1 MWRKCSGMLLQTRG
15 AAVKSVLCGVFV
27 SAIALS
33 QASATN
39 ISNIFIGFPP
49 DPFTQGDKT
58 YGGWTGNL
66 PGGFSTLISL
76 RTGIVPGKDLHT
88 VSFSAT
94 FLPNTTYTVSYYIM
108 PSATALGITEASA
121 GVRTTIPGATI
132 MTTFSEVPAFS
143 ISAGTASGLV
153 VLSNGPYTLRHVTD
167 VITTGL
173 SDVTAFSNSSIQKVP
188 IPSVPEPG
196 GLALLGTGT
205 LAAAA
210 YLRRRFLVAN
220 TD

>member
-1 MWRKCSGMLLQTRG
+1 MWRKCSGMLLQTRS
-15 AAVKSVLCGVFV
+15 AAVKSVLCRVFV
-27 SAIALS
+27 LAIALS
-33 QASATN
+33 QASATT
-39 ISNIFIGFPP
+39 ISNIFIGFSP

-76 RTGIVPGKDLHT
+76 RTGIVPGEDLHT
-88 VSFSAT
+88 ASFSAT

-108 PSATALGITEASA
+108 ASAPALGITEASS

-143 ISAGTASGLV
+143 ISTGTASGLV
-153 VLSNGPYTLRHVTD
+153 MLSNGPYTLLHVTD
-167 VITTGL
+167 VITTGF
-173 SDVTAFSNSSIQKVP
+173 SDITGFSNSFIQQVP
-188 IPSVPEPG
+188 TASVPESG
-196 GLALLGTGT
+196 GLAMLGTGT

-210 YLRRRFLVAN
+210 CLRRKLL
-220 TD
+220 